1 MRPKAETRKLEQHFS
16 KFMDEMEDENDRI
29 RRDMLRHEL
38 LPREWLDLHKQ
49 VPTQPPKCKL
59 TLSLDQNVVDWYRA
73 LGRGYQAR
81 MNGVLR
87 AYMLAIL
94 SKSIEQP
101 GDRDWRGAEL

>member
-1 MRPKAETRKLEQHFS
+1 MPTKAEARQLARHYSKLL
-16 KFMDEMEDENDRI
+16 DEMQAENDRI
-29 RRDMLRHEL
+29 RKSMVNHEL

-49 VPTQPPKCKL
+49 VPTTPPKCKL
-59 TLSLDQNVVDWYRA
+59 TVSLDQNVVDWYRS

-94 SKSIEQP
+94 SKAVERP
-101 GDRDWRGAEL
+101 GDRDWLGELL

>member
-1 MRPKAETRKLEQHFS
+1 
-16 KFMDEMEDENDRI
+16 MDR
-29 RRDMLRHEL
+29 
-38 LPREWLDLHKQ
+38 
-49 VPTQPPKCKL
+49 
-59 TLSLDQNVVDWYRA
+59 YRA

-101 GDRDWRGAEL
+101 GDRDWWGAEL